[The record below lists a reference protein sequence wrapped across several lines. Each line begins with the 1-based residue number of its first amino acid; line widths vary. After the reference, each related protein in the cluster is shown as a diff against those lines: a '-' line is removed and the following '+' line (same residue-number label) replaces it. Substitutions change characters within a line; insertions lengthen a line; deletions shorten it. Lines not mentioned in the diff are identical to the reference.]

1 MSTSTLAVIIPA
13 YNEADNIA
21 RVVKVFASM
30 KECDEVIV
38 VDDGSTDQTSEHA
51 IQAGARV
58 IKQKNQGKGVA
69 MQTGVNATKASYVF
83 FADADLVGWT
93 PKHAHRLIAPVVDG
107 VVAMTV
113 GLRDRGTF
121 LTRVLPY
128 FAPVLGGERVMRRE
142 IFEALSGEAI
152 KDFGIETIMNAYCAK
167 KRLPV
172 EYIPMWGV
180 TQIIKEKKY
189 GFWRGFKA
197 RMRMV
202 YQILRAEIAAMHI
215 K

>member
-1 MSTSTLAVIIPA
+1 MSTTSLAVIIPA
-13 YNEADNIA
+13 YNEAENIA
-21 RVVKVFASM
+21 RVVKVFSSM
-30 KECDEVIV
+30 PECSEVIV
-38 VDDGSTDQTSEHA
+38 VDDGSADKTAEYA
-51 IQAGARV
+51 KKAGARV
-58 IKQKNQGKGVA
+58 IVQNNQGKGVA
-69 MQTGVNATKASYVF
+69 MHTGVMATSVPYIF

-93 PKHAHRLIAPVVDG
+93 PEHARRLIAPVIQNG
-107 VVAMTV
+107 VAMTV
-113 GLRDRGTF
+113 GLRDRGRF
-121 LTRVLPY
+121 LTTILP
-128 FAPVLGGERVMRRE
+128 FIAPVLGGERVMRRE

-189 GFWRGFKA
+189 GLWRGFTA

-202 YQILRAEIAAMHI
+202 YQILHAEIAAMRMH
-215 K
+215 